1 MNRILR
7 TALVLAGVTLAT
19 PTLAWTVYPDIDFE
33 WYANVGRQQ
42 AAPRIATEPAAR
54 KGYIWSHAHW
64 EYRDNDSRQVYV
76 PAHWIKDDYERQVA
90 LYTSGRA
97 PTNYASGSVILLD
110 RNGNIIPVSSA
121 AYPVD
126 SSFR

>member
-7 TALVLAGVTLAT
+7 TALILAGVTLAT
-19 PTLAWTVYPDIDFE
+19 PTLAWTVYPDVDFE

-42 AAPRIATEPAAR
+42 AAPPIAVEPAPR
-54 KGYIWSHAHW
+54 KGYIWSHAHL
-64 EYRDNDSRQVYV
+64 EDRDSNSRQVYV
-76 PAHWIKDDYERQVA
+76 PAHWIKDDYEKQVA

-97 PTNYASGSVILLD
+97 STIYASSVILVD
-110 RNGNIIPVSSA
+110 RSGNVIPISSA

>member
-7 TALVLAGVTLAT
+7 TALVLAGATLAT
-19 PTLAWTVYPDIDFE
+19 PALAWTVYPDVDFE
-33 WYANVGRQQ
+33 WYANVGRTQ
-42 AAPRIATEPAAR
+42 APSVAVEPAAR

-64 EYRDNDSRQVYV
+64 EVRDGDSRQVYV
-76 PAHWIKDDYERQVA
+76 PAHWIRDDYQEQVA

-97 PTNYASGSVILLD
+97 PTIYASGSVILLD

-126 SSFR
+126 SSYR